1 MVSVG
6 FIHSGGRSW
15 TVPSLR
21 KPRKCSGA
29 FYWLGGVILIPRPPI
44 IVRLNFHAL
53 KMLISRPEPLRS
65 PQYMLKRPAVR
76 FGKIPKCFRDP
87 THPFSTPNGPYF
99 HL

>member
-44 IVRLNFHAL
+44 IASRNFHAL
-53 KMLISRPEPLRS
+53 K
-65 PQYMLKRPAVR
+65 K
-76 FGKIPKCFRDP
+76 FK
-87 THPFSTPNGPYF
+87 
-99 HL
+99 